1 MSIFG
6 KPKVDVQENDYGVK
20 VLYLHGLEGSPQG
33 TKSQYLKKNWAAFT
47 PALRTQEV
55 ANLRA
60 MCAGNWKNVSFEE
73 IEVAMVQSYQDA
85 IDAVNYLQ
93 PDIIVGSSLGA
104 AILYRLYTRGHYNKA
119 GVFLAPAIPH
129 LLPSS
134 EISEGYGVIPK
145 HQTYWVLGEVDT
157 IVSNPDNAAISK
169 AVSGNLIYSP
179 NDTHRLHK
187 AIDSGLVDAAILTV
201 IENTTK

>member
-6 KPKVDVQENDYGVK
+6 KPKTPAQENDYGVK

-33 TKSQYLKKNWAAFT
+33 TRSQHLRETWSAFT
-47 PALRTQEV
+47 PGLRTQDVSE
-55 ANLRA
+55 LRLK
-60 MCAGNWKNVSFEE
+60 CGGNWKNVSFEE
-73 IEVAMVQSYQDA
+73 IDVAVTQTFQDA
-85 IDAVNYLQ
+85 LDAVNYLQ
-93 PDIIVGSSLGA
+93 PDIIIGSSLGA
-104 AILYRLYTRGHYNKA
+104 AILYKLYANGHYDKA

-145 HQTYWVLGEVDT
+145 HQTFWVLGEVDT
-157 IVSNPDNAAISK
+157 IVSNADNAAICK

-179 NDTHRLHK
+179 NDSHRLHK
-187 AIDSGLVDAAILTV
+187 AVNSGLIDAAILSV
-201 IENTTK
+201 IEETAK